1 MQNNNVSIIAGPCSV
16 DENNIHEIME
26 ISQMTITNSRGKKQK
41 AVKGTRII
49 GLKSRTELSADG
61 RGIGMDYAA
70 YKENLSKI
78 ISGRPKSE
86 LAIPPS
92 GKYAIEVFEKTGMLI
107 ATEVCS
113 PIVQLLP
120 LSGKIPKEKMLP
132 WNPAVMQLGWP
143 ILEMGKIAKDNGWYV
158 GIKNGKWLG
167 ESIIRAESSAQ
178 SKETPL
184 DKVWSGLHKYTDLPK
199 EKVIMIQRGIEI
211 PAKGDY
217 RSMPIHETA
226 KRVKTKTGCKMYFDP
241 SHSLGPKMRLHIV
254 AATIDALQIKL
265 SDGSYLYDGVLIEVG
280 TSKTDTDQHITL
292 MELQDLCDAIAKFR
306 NLEE

>member
-1 MQNNNVSIIAGPCSV
+1 
-16 DENNIHEIME
+16 
-26 ISQMTITNSRGKKQK
+26 MTITNSRGKKQK
-41 AVKGTRII
+41 AVKGTRIV

-61 RGIGMDYAA
+61 RGMGMDYAA

-92 GKYAIEVFEKTGMLI
+92 GKYAIKVFEKTGMLI

-167 ESIIRAESSAQ
+167 ESIIRAESSTQ

-184 DKVWSGLHKYTDLPK
+184 DKVWSGLQKYADLSK

-241 SHSLGPKMRLHIV
+241 SHSLGPKMRLYIV
-254 AATIDALQIKL
+254 AATIDAMQMKL
-265 SDGSYLYDGVLIEVG
+265 SDGSHLYDGVLIEVG

-292 MELQDLCDAIAKFR
+292 MELQDLCDAISKFR